1 MGISVLNK
9 QVIKYMKIKHWVI
22 CQILIMILMG
32 VFLFGCIGFTPAPI
46 ATSTPIV
53 LLSPWHMDKSPFTGI
68 PCAAPCWHG
77 LEVGKSTEK
86 DTIAVLPDLTF
97 IDQNSVQIYRR
108 PSMPDFYTM
117 LSGPGAQIVANCVNS
132 NKRCVDLATSNDILQ
147 RIIVSLNYEIMA
159 DEAIGYLGNPDYVAV
174 APVGGEIFICDV
186 YLIWSSSRLV
196 LVSTFRADD
205 DLDGVRKYCH
215 VVRDTGKVPTSLL
228 ISEVRYLSEA
238 ELDALITGTG
248 KFFEFTGTIP
258 DK

>member
-1 MGISVLNK
+1 M
-9 QVIKYMKIKHWVI
+9 
-22 CQILIMILMG
+22 
-32 VFLFGCIGFTPAPI
+32 
-46 ATSTPIV
+46 
-53 LLSPWHMDKSPFTGI
+53 
-68 PCAAPCWHG
+68 
-77 LEVGKSTEK
+77 
-86 DTIAVLPDLTF
+86 F
-97 IDQNSVQIYRR
+97 IDQKTIQMNRRSSV
-108 PSMPDFYTM
+108 PDYFIEEY
-117 LSGPGAQIVANCVNS
+117 GPGVEIIGNCVNVNKACLEITVS
-132 NKRCVDLATSNDILQ
+132 NELLQ
-147 RIIVSLNYEIMA
+147 QIIVRLNYEIMA
-159 DEAIGYLGNPDYVAV
+159 DEVIRDLGIPDYVAV

-228 ISEVRYLSEA
+228 ISEVRYLSKA